1 MNLINAVVTD
11 RKIEIEAPSELPDG
25 SQVTVLLVAK
35 PTISSDPMTRDEIG
49 RRLQAMDLFVASF
62 QANENGEDLS
72 QAAREVGEQEL
83 TNFAENTDRLAR
95 FFN

>member
-1 MNLINAVVTD
+1 MNMINAVVAD

-25 SQVTVLLVAK
+25 SQVTVLLVAT

-49 RRLQAMDLFVASF
+49 RRLQAMDLFAASF
-62 QANENGEDLS
+62 QANEKGDDLS
-72 QAAREVGEQEL
+72 QAAREAGEQEL
-83 TNFAENTDRLAR
+83 INVSENADRLAR

>member
-1 MNLINAVVTD
+1 MNMINAVVAD

-35 PTISSDPMTRDEIG
+35 PTISSDPMTRDEIC
-49 RRLQAMDLFVASF
+49 RRLQAMDLFAATF

-72 QAAREVGEQEL
+72 QAARELGEQEL
-83 TNFAENTDRLAR
+83 TNFAENADRLAR